1 MNFLNTTDYS
11 DLCHISKKLGDSFD
25 FVQGAGGNTSV
36 KLPSTMLVKASGKE
50 LKHSGSK
57 NIFVEV
63 DSSKLVS
70 NIKSILTSNTEIHE
84 IDLPDES
91 DEIEAEKIR
100 LEKIASKDLS
110 FSRGELI

>member
-1 MNFLNTTDYS
+1 M
-11 DLCHISKKLGDSFD
+11 
-25 FVQGAGGNTSV
+25 
-36 KLPSTMLVKASGKE
+36 
-50 LKHSGSK
+50 
-57 NIFVEV
+57 
-63 DSSKLVS
+63 
-70 NIKSILTSNTEIHE
+70 TSNQKDAYARALKLFTASVIKPDYDLRLNANYDGCYDELMEIRHHCLTYLQSLKEIHE

>member
-1 MNFLNTTDYS
+1 ML
-11 DLCHISKKLGDSFD
+11 DLSAKL
-25 FVQGAGGNTSV
+25 
-36 KLPSTMLVKASGKE
+36 K
-50 LKHSGSK
+50 
-57 NIFVEV
+57 
-63 DSSKLVS
+63 
-70 NIKSILTSNTEIHE
+70 EIHE

>member
-1 MNFLNTTDYS
+1 MTSNQKDAYARAL
-11 DLCHISKKLGDSFD
+11 KLFT
-25 FVQGAGGNTSV
+25 TSV
-36 KLPSTMLVKASGKE
+36 IKPDYDLRQNANYDGCYDE
-50 LKHSGSK
+50 LMEIRHHC
-57 NIFVEV
+57 
-63 DSSKLVS
+63 
-70 NIKSILTSNTEIHE
+70 LTYLQSLKEIHE